1 MAGTRRPV
9 GYIVR
14 RPLTLWGKRREIGEY
29 LPANEVK
36 SMVRLES
43 MVRSGRFNPVYEEGG
58 MTIERKRGSMRA
70 VDKTPIPVDTTTEL
84 DEVVEEVKPV
94 KRAAKK
100 AAPKKESTD
109 A

>member
-1 MAGTRRPV
+1 MTAKRPV
-9 GYIVR
+9 GFVVR
-14 RPLTLWGKRREIGEY
+14 RPLTLWGQRREIGDY
-29 LPANEVK
+29 IPMSEVQ

-58 MTIERKRGSMRA
+58 HTIERSRGNKRV
-70 VDKTPIPVDTTTEL
+70 VDATPIPSDTTTEL
-84 DEVVEEVKPV
+84 DDVVEKPV

-100 AAPKKESTD
+100 AAPKKESAD

>member
-1 MAGTRRPV
+1 MAAKRRPI

-29 LPANEVK
+29 IPLSEVV

-58 MTIERKRGSMRA
+58 QIIERKRGNMRA
-70 VDKTPIPVDTTTEL
+70 VDKTPVPADTTTEL
-84 DEVVEEVKPV
+84 DEVVEKKPV
-94 KRAAKK
+94 KRVAKK
-100 AAPKKESTD
+100 AAPKKENVD

>member
-29 LPANEVK
+29 LPASEVK
-36 SMVRLES
+36 SMVRLEA
-43 MVRSGRFNPVYEEGG
+43 MVRSGRFNPVYEEAGH
-58 MTIERKRGSMRA
+58 TVERKRGSMR
-70 VDKTPIPVDTTTEL
+70 VLDRTPIPVDTSTEL
-84 DEVVEEVKPV
+84 DEVVEEAKPV

-100 AAPKKESTD
+100 AAPKKENVD